1 MIIEDNHN
9 AFCYNEH
16 CDLKKNFHE
25 WYRMCD
31 VKNPYD
37 EWINGIVFIIPIL
50 EIMRHYLS
58 NFYDDKFLFWIIF
71 LEALE
76 LYILFE
82 HESLQCLVYQRYK
95 CF

>member
-37 EWINGIVFIIPIL
+37 EWINGIV
-50 EIMRHYLS
+50 MRQY
-58 NFYDDKFLFWIIF
+58 
-71 LEALE
+71 
-76 LYILFE
+76 
-82 HESLQCLVYQRYK
+82 
-95 CF
+95 